1 MNVLQFFKTLGKK
14 FVDSAMEFKRLR
26 SLTGMGLLLAL
37 SVVLSLFTIQPI
49 PTLKIGLGFI
59 VTALLGMMY
68 GPVAGGVAAGAGDI
82 IKYMMNPAS
91 GGFFP
96 GYTLNAI
103 LGGVIYG
110 LFFYKM
116 KPSLPKAIGAKVT
129 VTFFVNMLLGTLWS
143 SILYNKAFWGILGTR
158 VIKNLTLLPIEIALL
173 FVVLTVVA
181 KIVQRSKI
189 KAV

>member
-1 MNVLQFFKTLGKK
+1 MSVLCFFKTLGRK
-14 FVDSAMEFKRLR
+14 FADSAMEFKRLR

-37 SVVLSLFTIQPI
+37 SIVLSFFTINPI

-68 GPVAGGVAAGAGDI
+68 GPVAGGLAAGAGDI
-82 IKYMMNPAS
+82 IKYMIHPTGA
-91 GGFFP
+91 FFP

-129 VTFFVNMLLGTLWS
+129 VTFFVNIVLGTLWS
-143 SILYNKAFWGILGTR
+143 AILYNKAFWGILGTR

-173 FVVLTVVA
+173 FIVLTVVV

>member
-1 MNVLQFFKTLGKK
+1 MSVLCFFKTLGRK
-14 FVDSAMEFKRLR
+14 FVDSTMEFKRLR

-37 SVVLSLFTIQPI
+37 SIVLSFFTVQVTPSI
-49 PTLKIGLGFI
+49 KIGVGYL

-68 GPVAGGVAAGAGDI
+68 GPVAGGLAAGAGDI
-82 IKYMMNPAS
+82 IKYVIKPT
-91 GGFFP
+91 GPFFP

-129 VTFFVNMLLGTLWS
+129 VTFFVNIILGTLWS
-143 SILYNKAFWGILGTR
+143 AILYNKAFWGILGAR

-173 FVVLTVVA
+173 FIVLTVVV
-181 KIVQRSKI
+181 KIVQRGKI

>member
-1 MNVLQFFKTLGKK
+1 MKVFKTIWKK

-37 SVVLSLFTIQPI
+37 SIVLSFFTVQVT
-49 PTLKIGLGFI
+49 PTIKVGVGFL

-68 GPVAGGVAAGAGDI
+68 GPVAGGLAAGAGDI
-82 IKYMMNPAS
+82 IKFIIKPT
-91 GGFFP
+91 GPFFP

-116 KPSLPKAIGAKVT
+116 KPSLPKAIVAKTT
-129 VTFFVNMLLGTLWS
+129 VTFLVNIVLGTLWS
-143 SILYNKAFWGILGTR
+143 AILYNKAFWGILGSR
-158 VIKNLTLLPIEIALL
+158 VIKNLTLLPIEIILL
-173 FVVLTVVA
+173 FFVLTVVV

-189 KAV
+189 RAV

>member
-1 MNVLQFFKTLGKK
+1 MKILLFFRHLGRK
-14 FVDSAMEFKRLR
+14 FVDSTLEFKRLR

-37 SVVLSLFTIQPI
+37 SIVLSFFTVQVTPSI
-49 PTLKIGLGFI
+49 KVGVGFI

-68 GPVAGGVAAGAGDI
+68 GPVAGGIAAGAGDI
-82 IKYMMNPAS
+82 IKYIIQPT
-91 GGFFP
+91 GPFFP

-129 VTFFVNMLLGTLWS
+129 VTFFVNIVLGTLWNA
-143 SILYNKAFWGILGTR
+143 ILYNKAFWGILGAR
-158 VIKNLTLLPIEIALL
+158 VIKNLTLLPIEIAML
-173 FVVLTVVA
+173 FVVLTVVV
-181 KIVQRSKI
+181 KVVQRSKL

>member
-1 MNVLQFFKTLGKK
+1 MKVSNCFKNLGRK

-37 SVVLSLFTIQPI
+37 SIVLSFFTVQVTPSI
-49 PTLKIGLGFI
+49 KIGVGYL

-82 IKYMMNPAS
+82 IKFIIKPT
-91 GGFFP
+91 GPFFP
-96 GYTLNAI
+96 GYTLNAV
-103 LGGVIYG
+103 LGGMIYG

-116 KPSLPKAIGAKVT
+116 KPSLPKAIVAKTTVT
-129 VTFFVNMLLGTLWS
+129 VFVNLFLGTLWN
-143 SILYNKAFWGILGTR
+143 SILYNKAFWGILGAR
-158 VIKNLTLLPIEIALL
+158 VIKNLTLLPIEIVLL
-173 FVVLTVVA
+173 FVVLTVVV
-181 KIVQRSKI
+181 KIVQRGKI